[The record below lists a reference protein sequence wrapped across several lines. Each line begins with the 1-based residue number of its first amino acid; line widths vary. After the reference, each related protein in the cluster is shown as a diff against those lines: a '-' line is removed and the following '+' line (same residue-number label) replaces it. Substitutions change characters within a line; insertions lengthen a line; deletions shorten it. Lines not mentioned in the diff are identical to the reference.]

1 MKQSKT
7 EIQSII
13 VKSMK
18 DVAKSVDATLVV
30 DLADTTPLLKSGLDS
45 LGFAMLV
52 AQLEEEL
59 GFDPFVSSETAT
71 YPTTLKELVDFYAE
85 DQS

>member
-1 MKQSKT
+1 MTKPKD
-7 EIQSII
+7 EIETLI

-18 DVAKSVDATLVV
+18 DVAKSVDATLVD
-30 DLADTTPLLKSGLDS
+30 DLSETTPLLKSGLDS

-59 GFDPFVSSETAT
+59 GYDPFVSSETAT
-71 YPTTLKELVDFYAE
+71 YPTTLRELVDFYAAN
-85 DQS
+85 QS